1 MSAYM
6 MCIFVAAVAEMKG
19 AVESPNLD
27 SELLIHIIVLLNL
40 ATNVTWKDM
49 AVGLDV

>member
-1 MSAYM
+1 MVSAYM
-6 MCIFVAAVAEMKG
+6 VCIFVAAISEKKG

-27 SELLIHIIVLLNL
+27 SELLIFVLLNL
-40 ATNVTWKDM
+40 VTNVTWEDK